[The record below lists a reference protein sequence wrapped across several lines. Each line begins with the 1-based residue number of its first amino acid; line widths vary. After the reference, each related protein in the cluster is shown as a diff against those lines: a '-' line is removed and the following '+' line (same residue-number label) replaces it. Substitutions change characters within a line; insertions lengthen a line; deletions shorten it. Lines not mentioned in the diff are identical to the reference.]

1 MSHPPQTRHSL
12 IARLKDPSDQGAWE
26 EFVSIYRPVVFRIAM
41 QKGLQPADAE
51 DVAQTVMVSV
61 SRAVENWEPDPQ
73 RARFRTWLNRIA
85 VNAAI
90 NSISRRKPDRG
101 TGDSKATDLL
111 AQHSD
116 DKLFA
121 TAVDDSES
129 ELVRLEYRRE
139 CFRVAA
145 AQIKSEVEP
154 DTWSAFWLTA
164 VDGVSA
170 QSAADQLGKRL
181 GSIYTAKSRVMKR
194 LQTRVTE
201 MTDFEE

>member
-12 IARLKDPSDQGAWE
+12 IARLKDPSDQVAWE
-26 EFVSIYRPVVFRIAM
+26 EFVSIYRPVVFRVAVK
-41 QKGLQPADAE
+41 KGLQPADAE

-61 SRAVENWEPDPQ
+61 ARAVEKWEPDPQ

-90 NSISRRKPDRG
+90 NSITRRKPDRG
-101 TGDSKATDLL
+101 TGESKSMELL
-111 AQHSD
+111 AQHPD
-116 DKLFA
+116 
-121 TAVDDSES
+121 TDSQIDSQES

-139 CFRVAA
+139 SFRVAA
-145 AQIKSEVEP
+145 RQIKLEFEP

-164 VDGVSA
+164 VEGVSA
-170 QSAADQLGKRL
+170 QSVADQLGKKL
-181 GSIYTAKSRVMKR
+181 GSVYTAKSRVMKR
-194 LQTRVTE
+194 IQTRVTE